1 MVDYRK
7 PLSYLTC
14 QPTLPAWLLTLSER
28 NVNSNR

>member
-14 QPTLPAWLLTLSER
+14 QPTLAVWPLTLSER

>member
-14 QPTLPAWLLTLSER
+14 QPTLAVWPLTLSER
-28 NVNSNR
+28 QC